1 MEPSKS
7 MSTDDVPAPTS
18 PRLSLVPVS
27 QIDRIPGWQPILEAS
42 NQVVLRPLHEDIAAN
57 LATSSSPSDFQRHGH
72 HTDPHSRVPN
82 YFQLLAQA
90 NESSR
95 PTTPGPYGAHQS
107 TSTSSVYLE
116 AEPDVETL
124 FAGNS
129 MAQGYFTAFFREKQ
143 RLGMGANGTVLL
155 CEHILDGNVLGEYA
169 VKKVAVGQSHDYL
182 VNILREVRLLEKLR
196 HPNIITYHHAW
207 LESSRFSTF
216 GNPVPTLFSLKEEGG
231 SNEVWFQLLGLPTM
245 ECSLDTWIA
254 GRSTSSTLFNDPSHH
269 EDSNEDSKSA
279 RIRAFR
285 EQQKGHRSSPL
296 PGVRREVKAVHLL
309 SGEEL
314 RSLFGDIA
322 TGLAYLHDRSILH
335 LDLKPGNI
343 LLTFDQGKL
352 IPRAMLSD
360 FGTSRDMLTTRTR
373 SGNTGTLEY
382 AAPETLDAERSVDS
396 KADMWSLGMILHKL
410 LFFRLP
416 YVHDDIAGLEEE
428 ISEYLGFKA
437 DGDTVNAFARRGLP
451 SPIIY
456 LLQSLLSRD
465 PLKRPTSAQ
474 VLSAMTS
481 GKFDPVLSTDHGR
494 PLPVVRRGPDINT
507 QQQAPSPTTPTS
519 SSSPPVS
526 PGTVTKPSS
535 QAEELS
541 SVIMSTLRLHRDE
554 RSSETGTAFEGQEE
568 EALILALWR
577 VREAR
582 KEKERMSEDKIGVES
597 DGEVTPPSRM
607 MPGGFLAITHDSEAS

>member
-1 MEPSKS
+1 
-7 MSTDDVPAPTS
+7 
-18 PRLSLVPVS
+18 
-27 QIDRIPGWQPILEAS
+27 
-42 NQVVLRPLHEDIAAN
+42 
-57 LATSSSPSDFQRHGH
+57 
-72 HTDPHSRVPN
+72 
-82 YFQLLAQA
+82 
-90 NESSR
+90 
-95 PTTPGPYGAHQS
+95 
-107 TSTSSVYLE
+107 
-116 AEPDVETL
+116 
-124 FAGNS
+124 

-207 LESSRFSTF
+207 LESSKFSTF
-216 GNPVPTLFSLKEEGG
+216 GNPVPTLFILMQFAEGG
-231 SNEVWFQLLGLPTM
+231 S
-245 ECSLDTWIA
+245 LDIWIA

-269 EDSNEDSKSA
+269 EESNEDSKSA

-285 EQQKGHRSSPL
+285 EQQKGQRSSPL
-296 PGVRREVKAVHLL
+296 PGMRREVKAVHLL

-360 FGTSRDMLTTRTR
+360 FGTSRDMLTTRAR

-382 AAPETLDAERSVDS
+382 AAPETLDAKRSVDS

-416 YVHDDIAGLEEE
+416 YAHDDITGLEEE

-437 DGDTVNAFARRGLP
+437 DGDTINAFARRGLP

-465 PLKRPTSAQ
+465 PLKRPSSAQ
-474 VLSAMTS
+474 VLTAMTS
-481 GKFDPVLSTDHGR
+481 GKFDPVLNTDHGR
-494 PLPVVRRGPDINT
+494 PLPVVRRGSDINT
-507 QQQAPSPTTPTS
+507 RQQAPSPTTPTS
-519 SSSPPVS
+519 SDSPPVS
-526 PGTVTKPSS
+526 PVTVTKPSP
-535 QAEELS
+535 QAQELS
-541 SVIMSTLRLHRDE
+541 SVIIDTLMLHRDE
-554 RSSETGTAFEGQEE
+554 RSSETGTAFEEQEE

-582 KEKERMSEDKIGVES
+582 KEKERMSEDKIGIES

-607 MPGGFLAITHDSEAS
+607 MPRGFLAITDESEAN